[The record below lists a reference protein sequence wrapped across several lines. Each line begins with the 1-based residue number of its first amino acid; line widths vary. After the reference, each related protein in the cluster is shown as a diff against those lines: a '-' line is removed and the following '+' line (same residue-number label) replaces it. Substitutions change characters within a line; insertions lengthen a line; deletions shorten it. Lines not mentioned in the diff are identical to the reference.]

1 MPQILEK
8 TDKSPFIF
16 PLTVLM
22 LNLKLKW
29 TIFLLN
35 RLGGRKP
42 GGSHLLFPSSFP
54 ILLSTFTHT
63 TFTAKQS
70 P

>member
-35 RLGGRKP
+35 RLGERKP
-42 GGSHLLFPSSFP
+42 GGSHLLSPSSFP